1 MNTSAL
7 RPLCFVVA
15 SLLFG
20 LTFGLPREAHA
31 QKEAAQDPK
40 VEAEERFNKGV
51 AFSKSGEHR
60 AALLEF
66 KKAYELSPSWE
77 VLYNLGQTNREL
89 KDHANALTW
98 FERYL
103 AEGASKVP
111 VKRRGFVEAAIKE
124 LRPKV
129 AEIRLTVPAGAE
141 ISLDDVPVGIAPLG
155 RPLRANAGRV
165 KVSATL
171 KDHLPVQRLVDVAGA
186 EMLDVTLELTPLA
199 PVVVRLPDPAPAP
212 TKPLVVTPAAP
223 VPKAEGGG
231 LGAWPWVVVGTTGA
245 LGIATIILGVRA
257 LGSES
262 DYQDE
267 LLVRTSADK
276 LDALRDKAMDFALA
290 TDIMASVTAVGA
302 VTSLILIV
310 LDATSQPD
318 EAPSVSVQAGPGF
331 VGVSGTF

>member
-1 MNTSAL
+1 MTTSAL
-7 RPLCFVVA
+7 RPLCLLAA
-15 SLLFG
+15 SLVVG
-20 LTFGLPREAHA
+20 LTFGFPQEAYA
-31 QKEAAQDPK
+31 LKQAVQDPK

-66 KKAYELSPSWE
+66 KKAYELSPSWV
-77 VLYNLGQTNREL
+77 VLYNLGQTSREL

-103 AEGASKVP
+103 AEGASNVP
-111 VKRRGFVEAAIKE
+111 VKRRRLVELAIKE

-129 AEIRLTVPAGAE
+129 AEIRLTVVAGAE
-141 ISLDDVPVGIAPLG
+141 ISMDDVPVGIAPLG
-155 RPLRANAGRV
+155 GPLRANAGRV

-171 KDHLPVQRLVDVAGA
+171 KDHMPAQRLVDVAGA
-186 EMLDVTLELTPLA
+186 EKLDVTLELTPLA
-199 PVVVRLPDPAPAP
+199 PVVRLPDPTPSQ
-212 TKPLVVTPAAP
+212 TKPLEVTQAP
-223 VPKAEGGG
+223 LRTKADNG
-231 LGAWPWVVVGTTGA
+231 LGAWPWVMVGTTGA

-267 LLVRTSADK
+267 LLVRTSADE
-276 LDALRDKAMDFALA
+276 LEALRDKATSFALA
-290 TDIMASVTAVGA
+290 TDIMASVTAAGA

-310 LDATSQPD
+310 VDATASEA
-318 EAPSVSVQAGPGF
+318 EAPAAKVHAGPGF
-331 VGVSGTF
+331 VGVSGAF